1 MMRSGNGILMNS
13 LDESKTF
20 RNRNEPI
27 LIFVLCFVAAVRV
40 FIFAAAFPFFSNV
53 DEYLH
58 FDLVTQ
64 YSHAHLPHSFDRL
77 TEETLGWIVL
87 YASPEFLS
95 APDQFPQ
102 GKFPTPLWK
111 QTGLDRD
118 AEIAATKAAWSNE
131 INFESSQPPLYYVV
145 ASVWW
150 WIGKSIGVAGIQSL
164 YWIRFLNV
172 PLIAIVVWMGY
183 LTARMIAPEC
193 PEFRIGVPLLL
204 AFIPENVFYAMNNDV
219 LSPPCFGALFLCLL
233 RWLRAEAAT
242 IGLGA
247 VTGLAAAAT
256 YFTKLSNLPLILVAL
271 LAVMAKLLLIIR
283 RTPRTGLAALAALV
297 ACAAIPIG
305 SWMVWSQHQF
315 GDPSGSTEKIML
327 LGWTRKPFPEWWQH
341 PIFTPRGV
349 WTFWSSLLASFWRGE
364 LSWHGRLL
372 SWGPVDGFFALSSLI
387 LLGCAIVGLSR
398 WAGLSAFQRQAIA
411 IAILIFVGGI
421 IFLALLSI
429 PFDFGASRGPSRT
442 HPYFTAGRLLSGA
455 LIPFAVAYVYG
466 VVFLLRKMHRTVLRL
481 AILAGLA
488 TFLATSEIIVN
499 HVTFGSG
506 HNWFHR

>member
-145 ASVWW
+145 ASIWW